1 MPTDSTPHRQSDAF
15 RGILLMC
22 LGVAMFPFLNTCAK
36 LLSADYPVLEVVWA
50 RFTGHFVVMA
60 IVFLPSR
67 GWGLFAAHRPSI
79 QIVRS
84 ALLLAS
90 TLFFIS
96 AISRV
101 PLATASAIGFAT
113 PLMVTALSVP
123 LLREA
128 VGPRRWAAVA
138 VGFIGV
144 LVIVR
149 PGSGF
154 ANPAVLLLVGAAA
167 CYALYQI
174 ATRRSG
180 AHDNAETGI
189 VYAALIGTIVMSV
202 LVPFDFEMPHRWTD
216 YLLFAGLGV
225 FGGFGH
231 YFVTQAFRLG
241 PAALISPLGYVELLG
256 TTIMGYLVFGNFP
269 DFWTWIG
276 AALIIAS
283 GLYIAL
289 RERRLRR
296 SS

>member
-1 MPTDSTPHRQSDAF
+1 MSTDSTPHRHSDAF

-22 LGVAMFPFLNTCAK
+22 LGVAMFPILNTCAK
-36 LLSADYPVLEVVWA
+36 LLSTEYPLLEVVWA
-50 RFTGHFVVMA
+50 RFTGHFLVMA
-60 IVFLPSR
+60 MVFLPSR
-67 GWGLFAAHRPSI
+67 GWRLFAAQRPSL
-79 QIVRS
+79 QLVRS
-84 ALLLAS
+84 ALLLGS
-90 TLFFIS
+90 TLFFIR
-96 AISRV
+96 AISSV
-101 PLATASAIGFAT
+101 PLATASTIGFTT

-144 LVIVR
+144 LVVVR

-154 ANPAVLLLVGAAA
+154 VNPAVLLLVGAAA

-174 ATRRSG
+174 ATRRG
-180 AHDNAETGI
+180 GFHDNAETGI
-189 VYAALIGTIVMSV
+189 VYAALIGTVVMSF
-202 LVPFDFEMPHRWTD
+202 LVPFDFELPRRWTD

-241 PAALISPLGYVELLG
+241 PVALISPLGYVELLG
-256 TTIMGYLVFGNFP
+256 STLMGYLVFGNLP
-269 DFWTWIG
+269 DLWTWVG

-289 RERRLRR
+289 RERRRRR
-296 SS
+296 S

>member
-1 MPTDSTPHRQSDAF
+1 MSTDSSPQRQSDAAF

-36 LLSADYPVLEVVWA
+36 LLSADYPLLEIVWA
-50 RFTGHFVVMA
+50 RFAGHFVVMTL
-60 IVFLPSR
+60 IFLPTR
-67 GWGLFAAHRPSI
+67 GWRLFAAHRPSI
-79 QIVRS
+79 QFVRS
-84 ALLLAS
+84 AFLLGS
-90 TLFFIS
+90 TLFFIK
-96 AISRV
+96 AISTV
-101 PLATASAIGFAT
+101 PLATASTIGFTT

-123 LLREA
+123 LLHEA

-144 LVIVR
+144 LIVVR

-154 ANPAVLLLVGAAA
+154 ANPSVLLLVGSAA

-174 ATRRSG
+174 ATRRS
-180 AHDNAETGI
+180 AQYDDAATGI
-189 VYAALIGTIVMSV
+189 VYAALIGTVVMSAI
-202 LVPFDFEMPHRWTD
+202 VPFDFELPRRWTD

-256 TTIMGYLVFGNFP
+256 TTVMGYLVFGNFP
-269 DFWTWIG
+269 DLWTWVG
-276 AALIIAS
+276 AALIVAS
-283 GLYIAL
+283 GIYIAF
-289 RERRLRR
+289 RERRRR
-296 SS
+296 TA